1 MDIEQAVYK
10 SRAQRVAGWA
20 FLTIGALFYFVA
32 LLLFLYNHAK
42 QMAHSQ
48 YLWQLGRMLQNFV
61 AGIYQ
66 ATQPYIGLFWDH
78 APTLNAND
86 PFSYGNLLF
95 LGLVGLMMTGKQL
108 NQSGK
113 YLRRRIDRHLE
124 RLEELQWR
132 DSARA
137 ELALQ
142 REGQVN
148 FYQVLMP
155 STGERDWWQEPWGI
169 IGLSIVSGYAVAVL
183 AKITGML

>member
-1 MDIEQAVYK
+1 MNIEIAVFK
-10 SRAQRVAGWA
+10 SRVQRVAGWI
-20 FLTIGALFYFVA
+20 FLTVGALFYFVA

-42 QMAHSQ
+42 QMAQHQ
-48 YLWQLGRMLQNFV
+48 LFWQLGHMLQNLV

-66 ATQPYIGLFWDH
+66 ATQPYIGFFWAH
-78 APTLNAND
+78 APTLKADD

-113 YLRRRIDRHLE
+113 YLRRRIARHLE

-137 ELALQ
+137 ELAMQ

-148 FYQVLMP
+148 YYHVSMP
-155 STGERDWWQEPWGI
+155 SAGERDWWQEPWGI
-169 IGLSIVSGYAVAVL
+169 IGLSIVSGYVVAVL
-183 AKITGML
+183 AKLTGMI